1 MPAFSTLTAAKKGG
15 ILKVLIVDNNLIANR
30 VTGGTIAQI
39 DDVSTLPSK
48 PEIVQ
53 LKRILAGRGLL
64 DILGIG
70 INATVSDD
78 LIGQINIVGG
88 AISNV
93 SNPAFNTDL
102 ERELGYLRSNEKADR
117 EITAISNPIQFLK
130 DAQADILSINQRALG
145 AYGEAYDFAISRG
158 FPREESQSKAK
169 SAATSFRNK
178 LMEQHNADFK
188 SSELT
193 AARGRIKQNIAAI

>member
-1 MPAFSTLTAAKKGG
+1 MVAFSTLTAINKG
-15 ILKVLIVDNNLIANR
+15 KVLKALVADNTLIPNR
-30 VTGGTIAQI
+30 VTGGNIGNQNGI
-39 DDVSTLPSK
+39 SGLPSK

-53 LKRILAGRGLL
+53 LKRILGGRGLL
-64 DILGIG
+64 DAVGISVASG
-70 INATVSDD
+70 VPDD
-78 LIGQINIVGG
+78 LIGGINIVGG

-193 AARGRIKQNIAAI
+193 AARGRIKQNIAV